1 MCLPVCVGVLVCAWL
16 HLIICLSCIFY
27 YVSAVLANKTYLL
40 SSIQAE
46 LELAMKPVRRVGSR
60 IRTQWTAVSLVHNSR
75 NEEHLQC
82 Y

>member
-1 MCLPVCVGVLVCAWL
+1 MCVCVGVCLVAF
-16 HLIICLSCIFY
+16 ICLSCIFY

-75 NEEHLQC
+75 NEEQLQC